1 MIKVNCASIP
11 ENLLESELFGYEEG
25 AFTGAQKGGRPG
37 KFELADTGT
46 LFLDEV
52 GELTP
57 ELQVKL
63 LRVLQERRFERVGG
77 SEEIEVD
84 IRIVAATNKDLMPLV
99 QAGTF
104 REDLYYRLNVVHIP
118 IPPLRERKSDIPA
131 LVSHFLRILNEKYGT
146 QVEMLSSAG
155 LQRLQGYGWPGNI
168 RELEFF
174 VEKLVVL
181 SDGTRDA
188 DELVAMLLEEH
199 MREHAIGMETDCP
212 SDIRV
217 PIGSMKSMQNSII
230 DTLLKNTGGNKKL
243 VSEILDISRV
253 TIWNRMKTKNGA

>member
-1 MIKVNCASIP
+1 
-11 ENLLESELFGYEEG
+11 
-25 AFTGAQKGGRPG
+25 
-37 KFELADTGT
+37 
-46 LFLDEV
+46 
-52 GELTP
+52 
-57 ELQVKL
+57 
-63 LRVLQERRFERVGG
+63 
-77 SEEIEVD
+77 
-84 IRIVAATNKDLMPLV
+84 
-99 QAGTF
+99 
-104 REDLYYRLNVVHIP
+104 
-118 IPPLRERKSDIPA
+118 
-131 LVSHFLRILNEKYGT
+131 
-146 QVEMLSSAG
+146 MLSSAG